1 MKKKHLFIPVLST
14 ALLAPVLLA
23 GHVAADEVAPSTT
36 TAVAEASTTAAAPA
50 AEASAATS
58 TAATTESTSA
68 SSEAAAPAA
77 TTTVAPAAES
87 TTDAVILHTNDVHG
101 RILEESNVIG
111 DAKLATVIKEER
123 AKNKTTLVLDA
134 GDAFQ
139 GLPISNSSKGEERAK
154 LLNAMG
160 YDAMAVGNH
169 EFDFGLDE
177 VKKYKE
183 LLNFPILSA
192 NTYINGVRLFEP
204 YTIIDKDET
213 VKGDEFIVIG
223 LTTPETKEKTH
234 PKNVTGVTFEDPLVE
249 IDRVMK
255 ELASNTKAKDVQ
267 NYVFLSHLGV
277 DTTTPTNWRG
287 DTVANALAKLPALQ
301 GKRIIF
307 IDGHSHTERTDT
319 VDPNVTYNQ
328 TGSYL
333 HNIGKITLKSGE
345 LLGKAELLPAS
356 EMKKAEADPTILA
369 MVNKIKADYEADNA
383 KVVRANNPVE
393 FNGDRENVR
402 VRETNL
408 GNLVADALYHY
419 GQDLNQPSD
428 LAVTNGGG
436 LRETLKAGKDI
447 TKGDVIAVLP
457 FGNTITQIK
466 VTGQDIKDMFAKS
479 LGSIH
484 QVDKDGKTILDENGL
499 PLLEPS
505 GGLLHA
511 AGVKVYYNT
520 EKEGADRILGI
531 KILDKA
537 SGKYVDLDLK
547 KEYYLLTNDF
557 IAAGGDGYTMFGKQE
572 KSEGPSMDE
581 AFETY
586 LRTAD
591 LTIADYA
598 TTNPN
603 LRLVATRE
611 LPKEDTSADDKKDD
625 SKKDVVVPGGVYV
638 PSTPADFKGQAK
650 ATAHRHGQT
659 APSTYGEPG
668 ATYAA
673 PAASQTLPETGES
686 SSAAVSVFG
695 GLLAMVGLA
704 GLAKRKENN

>member
-1 MKKKHLFIPVLST
+1 MKKKQLLIPVLST

-23 GHVAADEVAPSTT
+23 GHVAAEEVAPVTSST
-36 TAVAEASTTAAAPA
+36 V
-50 AEASAATS
+50 
-58 TAATTESTSA
+58 A
-68 SSEAAAPAA
+68 SSEAASSPASSDSSAVTSSASETAATSESTPAAAPVAGVEATTPAAA
-77 TTTVAPAAES
+77 TTAES

-101 RILEESNVIG
+101 RILEEKNVIG

-234 PKNVTGVTFEDPLVE
+234 PKNVAGVTFEDPLVE

-287 DTVANALAKLPALQ
+287 DTVANALAKLPALK

-333 HNIGKITLKSGE
+333 HNIGKITLKANE

-408 GNLVADALYHY
+408 GNLVADALYTY
-419 GQDLNQPSD
+419 GQKGFNKASD

-436 LRETLKAGKDI
+436 LRETLRAGKDI

-466 VTGQDIKDMFAKS
+466 VTGQDIKDMFVKS

-484 QVDKDGKTILDENGL
+484 QKDKDGKTLLDENGL

-520 EKEGADRILGI
+520 EKEGAERILGI

-572 KSEGPSMDE
+572 KSEGPSMDV
-581 AFETY
+581 AFADY
-586 LRTAD
+586 LAD
-591 LTIADYA
+591 PNTNLSIADYA

-603 LRLVATRE
+603 LRLIATRE
-611 LPKEDTSADDKKDD
+611 VPKDETPADDKKDTLN
-625 SKKDVVVPGGVYV
+625 PGGVYV
-638 PSTPADFKGQAK
+638 PSTPADFKGGSHVHAEK
-650 ATAHRHGQT
+650 GT
-659 APSTYGEPG
+659 S
-668 ATYAA
+668 TYAA
-673 PAASQTLPETGES
+673 PAAVLAQEHTLPQTGES
-686 SSAAVSVFG
+686 NTAVLSIFG

-704 GLAKRKENN
+704 GFAKRKDS